1 VSKAPA
7 HGKVKLSPKAYI
19 IHDASGTIIS
29 VGRVPLK
36 SKVRIEVKPRDQAH
50 SVLEVE
56 LNAEQAAMSPL
67 DLHKGHKVHVG
78 QKKLVKT

>member
-1 VSKAPA
+1 VSKAPT

-19 IHDASGTIIS
+19 THDTSGNIIS

-36 SKVRIEVKPRDQAH
+36 SEVRIEVKPRNKAH

-56 LNAEQAAMSPL
+56 LNAEQAAMPL
-67 DLHKGHKVHVG
+67 LELHKRHKVHVG
-78 QKKLVKT
+78 QKRLVKT

>member
-1 VSKAPA
+1 VSKAPS
-7 HGKVKLSPKAYI
+7 HRKVALSTKAYI
-19 IHDASGTIIS
+19 THDASGNIIS

-36 SKVRIEVKPRDQAH
+36 SEVRIEVKPRNTAH

-56 LNAEQAAMSPL
+56 LTAQQAAMSL
-67 DLHKGHKVHVG
+67 LELHKGHKVDVG